1 MNRFLLIA
9 IVLGTFAASSG
20 CVYRLNIAQGNLIEQ
35 KDLDQV
41 ELGMTARTA
50 DTVQAFRAADAG
62 LRAALASGAW
72 DPAVEWHNPATLPGG
87 ARWPAAMRLAA
98 VGVPPPPAPTEWHFE
113 IESTGELDGATASLV
128 QGFVVRGALPGTA
141 EPSWWRQE
149 DPEP

>member
-1 MNRFLLIA
+1 MAPYRQRGAVLAVVLVLLA
-9 IVLGTFAASSG
+9 AAASLAASVAG
-20 CVYRLNIAQGNLIEQ
+20 SAAL
-35 KDLDQV
+35 

-62 LRAALASGAW
+62 VRTALASGAW
-72 DPAVEWHNPATLPGG
+72 DPAVEWRGNATLPGG
-87 ARWPAAMRLAA
+87 ARWAAAMRLAA

-141 EPSWWRQE
+141 ELTWWRQE

>member
-1 MNRFLLIA
+1 MAPSRQNGAVLA
-9 IVLGTFAASSG
+9 IVLVLLAAAASLAASVAG
-20 CVYRLNIAQGNLIEQ
+20 SAAL
-35 KDLDQV
+35 

-72 DPAVEWHNPATLPGG
+72 DPAVEWRNTATLPGG
-87 ARWPAAMRLAA
+87 ARWTAAMRLAA